1 LPPAGIVTIDELGG
15 RIVDKVGRNDVES
28 ELISAVS
35 TDQLMNSTR
44 SIAQWV
50 RLSGTEDEAKAFDW
64 IEARLKEFGLETQR
78 YSHPALVSW
87 PESAS
92 LELLTGDGSES
103 VDCATHAFATST
115 AVGGL
120 EGELI
125 PVGRA
130 TAENL
135 KNFDLRGKIA
145 LIDGIIAP
153 NANQLVEQSGVAAA
167 IWIAGERLHERG
179 LDPIWGTPTPET
191 MHLLPKTP
199 SVSVRGVEGE
209 RIKAAL
215 ERGPVRV
222 RLQTKVYQDWR
233 TLPLL
238 TGDLRPAH
246 SGPEADLFVMFSG
259 HVDSWYY
266 GAMDNG
272 TANATMLEVAR
283 ILAQHRD
290 VLRRGMRVA
299 FWSGHSHARYA
310 GSAWYA
316 DNFWHDLHDH
326 CVAHVNVD
334 SVGGQGAT
342 VLSQGNTM
350 SEVRDFVSDVVEE
363 IAGQEL
369 ARRRYGRSGDQSFWG
384 HGIPAMLM
392 SLSEQPAE
400 NADPL
405 LLALHHQI
413 SGGGGAGGGLGWW
426 WHTPEDTVDKI
437 DPDYLKRDATIYTL
451 ILYRLCSTRILPFR
465 YANVVDD
472 LRAVTNGIQ
481 EKAGQHLDL
490 APVLEQIDA
499 LASAVDALD
508 RRIDELNR
516 DSAGDQQIATL
527 NHALMAIGRS
537 LIPVDYTRTGM
548 FDHDLAVPTQ
558 PMPALQPA
566 VLLAGMDPSTG
577 DYQYMRTRL
586 IRERNRVVY
595 GLKQATQA
603 AKAALGDAKNG

>member
-1 LPPAGIVTIDELGG
+1 MRT
-15 RIVDKVGRNDVES
+15 RRSSRGRNPPPSKYSVTP
-28 ELISAVS
+28 IP
-35 TDQLMNSTR
+35 
-44 SIAQWV
+44 
-50 RLSGTEDEAKAFDW
+50 
-64 IEARLKEFGLETQR
+64 GLV
-78 YSHPALVSW
+78 P
-87 PESAS
+87 
-92 LELLTGDGSES
+92 
-103 VDCATHAFATST
+103 CATHAFAIST
-115 AVGGL
+115 PENGL
-120 EGELI
+120 RGELI

-135 KNFDLRGKIA
+135 TGQNLRGKIV
-145 LIDGIIAP
+145 LVDGIISP
-153 NANQLVEQSGVAAA
+153 NSNQLIEQAGVAGA

-191 MHLLPKTP
+191 AHLLPKTP
-199 SVSVRGVEGE
+199 SISVRGPEGA
-209 RIKAAL
+209 RIKEAL
-215 ERGPVRV
+215 ARGPVRV
-222 RLQTKVYQDWR
+222 RIQTNVYQDWR

-238 TGDLRPAH
+238 TGDLNAAKD
-246 SGPEADLFVMFSG
+246 GPESDLFVMFSG

-290 VLRRGMRVA
+290 ALRRGMRLA

-334 SVGGQGAT
+334 SVGGNGAT
-342 VLSQGNTM
+342 ILSQGNTM
-350 SEVRDFVSDVVEE
+350 SEVRDFVSDAIEQ

-369 ARRRYGRSGDQSFWG
+369 ARRRYGRAGDQSFWG

-413 SGGGGAGGGLGWW
+413 SGGTGAGGGLGWW

-437 DPDYLKRDATIYTL
+437 DPDFLKRDATIYTL
-451 ILYRLCSTRILPFR
+451 ILYRLLSARILPFH
-465 YANVVDD
+465 YSAVVDD
-472 LRAVTNGIQ
+472 LAAVTNGIRD
-481 EKAGQHLDL
+481 KAGDHFDL
-490 APVLEQIDA
+490 GAVLEQIESLRQAID
-499 LASAVDALD
+499 DLD
-508 RRIDELNR
+508 GRIDDLRGSSATDEQVAAINR
-516 DSAGDQQIATL
+516 G
-527 NHALMAIGRS
+527 LMEIGRA

-558 PMPALQPA
+558 PLPALQPA
-566 VLLAGMDPSTG
+566 ILLASMDENSSG
-577 DYQYMRTRL
+577 YQYLKTRL
-586 IRERNRVVY
+586 VRERNRVVY
-595 GLKQATQA
+595 GLKQATRVAQQTV
-603 AKAALGDAKNG
+603 DSVSR

>member
-1 LPPAGIVTIDELGG
+1 MTAERQPDL
-15 RIVDKVGRNDVES
+15 ES
-28 ELISAVS
+28 TLIASVS
-35 TDQLMNSTR
+35 TRELMNSTQ
-44 SIAQWV
+44 SIAQWE

-64 IEARLKEFGLETQR
+64 IEAKLKEYGLETRR
-78 YSHPALVSW
+78 YAHPALVSW

-92 LELLTGDGSES
+92 LEIFSD
-103 VDCATHAFATST
+103 VDSGLIPCATHAFATST
-115 AVGGL
+115 PENGL
-120 EGELI
+120 QGELV

-135 KNFDLRGKIA
+135 AGQDLRGKIV
-145 LIDGIIAP
+145 LVDGIISP
-153 NANQLVEQSGVAAA
+153 NSNQLIEQAGVIGAV
-167 IWIAGERLHERG
+167 WIAGERLHERG

-191 MHLLPKTP
+191 AHLLPKTP
-199 SVSVRGVEGE
+199 SVSVRGPEGA
-209 RIKAAL
+209 RIKDAL
-215 ERGPVRV
+215 ARGPVRV
-222 RLQTKVYQDWR
+222 RIQTNVYQDWR

-238 TGDLRPAH
+238 TGDLHPGND
-246 SGPEADLFVMFSG
+246 GPESDLFVMFSG
-259 HVDSWYY
+259 HVDSWYF

-283 ILAQHRD
+283 ILSQHRHA
-290 VLRRGMRVA
+290 LRRGVRLC

-334 SVGGQGAT
+334 SVGGNGAT

-350 SEVRDFVSDVVEE
+350 SEVRDFVSDAIEQV
-363 IAGQEL
+363 AGQEL
-369 ARRRYGRSGDQSFWG
+369 AHRRYGRAGDQSFWG

-413 SGGGGAGGGLGWW
+413 SGGTGAGGGLGWW

-437 DPDYLKRDATIYTL
+437 DPDFLKRDATIYTL
-451 ILYRLCSTRILPFR
+451 LLHRLCSTRILPFH
-465 YANVVDD
+465 YSAVVDD
-472 LRAVTNGIQ
+472 LAAVTNGIRD
-481 EKAGQHLDL
+481 KVGDRFDL
-490 APVLEQIDA
+490 GPVLEQIES
-499 LASAVDALD
+499 LRQAVDDLD
-508 RRIDELNR
+508 GKIDELRAGSPSEQLVARVNR
-516 DSAGDQQIATL
+516 G
-527 NHALMAIGRS
+527 LMEIGRA

-558 PMPALQPA
+558 PLPALQPA
-566 VLLAGMDPSTG
+566 ILLAGMDERSSEF
-577 DYQYMRTRL
+577 QYLKTRL
-586 IRERNRVVY
+586 VRERNRVVY
-595 GLKQATQA
+595 GLKQAT
-603 AKAALGDAKNG
+603 KAARRTSGNVSYRLRSDR

>member
-1 LPPAGIVTIDELGG
+1 MSAKHDPEL
-15 RIVDKVGRNDVES
+15 ES
-28 ELISAVS
+28 TLMNAVS
-35 TDQLMNSTR
+35 TDELMNSTR

-50 RLSGTEDEAKAFDW
+50 RLSGTDEEAEAFDW
-64 IEARLKEFGLETQR
+64 IEGKLKEFGLDVKR

-92 LELLTGDGSES
+92 LELLSDGGSES
-103 VDCATHAFATST
+103 ISCATHAFATST
-115 AVGGL
+115 PEGGI
-120 EGELI
+120 EGDLV
-125 PVGRA
+125 PVGPA
-130 TAENL
+130 TADNL
-135 KNFDLRGKIA
+135 RNQDLRGKIV

-153 NANQLVEQSGVAAA
+153 NSNQLAEQAGVAAA

-191 MHLLPKTP
+191 VHLLPRTP
-199 SVSVRGVEGE
+199 SVSVRGVEGAK
-209 RIKAAL
+209 IKEAL
-215 ERGPVRV
+215 GRGPVRV
-222 RLQTKVYQDWR
+222 KLQTRVYQDWR

-238 TGDLRPAH
+238 TGHLRPAND
-246 SGPEADLFVMFSG
+246 GPESDLFVMFSG

-283 ILAQHRD
+283 ILSSHRD
-290 VLRRGMRVA
+290 MLRRGLRLC

-334 SVGGQGAT
+334 SVGGNGAT

-350 SEVRDFVSDVVEE
+350 SEVRDFVSDIIEQV
-363 IAGQEL
+363 AGQEL

-426 WHTPEDTVDKI
+426 WHTPDDLVDKI

-451 ILYRLCSTRILPFR
+451 ILSRLCSTPILPFR
-465 YANVVDD
+465 YSEVVDD
-472 LRAVTNGIQ
+472 LRAMMTGIQ
-481 EKAGQHLDL
+481 EKSGSNLDF
-490 APVLEQIDA
+490 APVVEQIDA
-499 LASAVDALD
+499 LAKAVDELDGRLSAL
-508 RRIDELNR
+508 RENA
-516 DSAGDQQIATL
+516 SDQQIAAL
-527 NHALMAIGRS
+527 NRGMMQIGRA
-537 LIPVDYTRTGM
+537 LIPVDYTRTGQ

-558 PMPALQPA
+558 ALPALQPA
-566 VLLAGMDPSTG
+566 VRLTGMDANSA
-577 DYQYMRTRL
+577 DYQYLRTRL
-586 IRERNRVVY
+586 VRERNRVVY
-595 GLKQATQA
+595 GLKQAV
-603 AKAALGDAKNG
+603 KAANETLSALSRS

>member
-1 LPPAGIVTIDELGG
+1 MSAKHGPEL
-15 RIVDKVGRNDVES
+15 ES
-28 ELISAVS
+28 TLMNAVS
-35 TDQLMNSTR
+35 TDELMNSTR

-50 RLSGTEDEAKAFDW
+50 RLSGTDEEAKSFDW
-64 IEARLKEFGLETQR
+64 IEGKLEEYGLEVNR
-78 YSHPALVSW
+78 YAHPALVSW

-92 LELLTGDGSES
+92 LELLSNGGSES
-103 VDCATHAFATST
+103 IHCATHAFATST
-115 AVGGL
+115 PEGGI
-120 EGELI
+120 EGELV
-125 PVGRA
+125 PVGPA

-135 KNFDLRGKIA
+135 RGRDLRGKIV
-145 LIDGIIAP
+145 LIDGIISP
-153 NANQLVEQSGVAAA
+153 NSNQLVEQAGVAAA

-191 MHLLPKTP
+191 SHLLPKTP
-199 SVSVRGVEGE
+199 SVSVRGVEGTK
-209 RIKAAL
+209 IKEAL
-215 ERGPVRV
+215 ARGSVRV
-222 RLQTKVYQDWR
+222 KLQTRVYQDWR

-238 TGDLRPAH
+238 TGDLRTSTDSPG
-246 SGPEADLFVMFSG
+246 SDLFVMFSG

-290 VLRRGMRVA
+290 SLRRGLRVC

-334 SVGGQGAT
+334 SVGGIGAT

-350 SEVRDFVSDVVEE
+350 SEVRDFVSDIIEQV
-363 IAGQEL
+363 AGQEL

-426 WHTPEDTVDKI
+426 WHTPDDLVDKI

-451 ILYRLCSTRILPFR
+451 ILSRLCSTPILPYR
-465 YANVVDD
+465 YAEVVVD

-481 EKAGQHLDL
+481 EKAGTNFDL
-490 APVLEQIDA
+490 APVAEQIET
-499 LASAVDALD
+499 LAKAIDELD
-508 RRIDELNR
+508 RRVSALGEDTSDEQRAALNR
-516 DSAGDQQIATL
+516 G
-527 NHALMAIGRS
+527 LMQIGRA
-537 LIPVDYTRTGM
+537 LIPVDYTRTGQ

-558 PMPALQPA
+558 PLPALQPA
-566 VLLAGMDPSTG
+566 VLLAGMDANG
-577 DYQYMRTRL
+577 ADYQFLRTRL
-586 IRERNRVVY
+586 VRERNRVVY
-595 GLKQATQA
+595 GLKQAI
-603 AKAALGDAKNG
+603 KAADETRDALSQS

>member
-1 LPPAGIVTIDELGG
+1 MTAE
-15 RIVDKVGRNDVES
+15 RRAERES
-28 ELISAVS
+28 ALIEAVS
-35 TDQLMNSTR
+35 ADELMNSTR

-50 RLSGTEDEAKAFDW
+50 RLSGTEEEAKAFDW
-64 IEARLKEFGLETQR
+64 IEQKLKDYGLETHR

-92 LELLTGDGSES
+92 LELISDRGTES
-103 VDCATHAFATST
+103 IDCATHAFATST
-115 AVGGL
+115 AADGI
-120 EGELI
+120 EGELL
-125 PVGRA
+125 PVGAA
-130 TAENL
+130 TSENL
-135 KNFDLRGKIA
+135 RKFDLRGKIV
-145 LIDGIIAP
+145 LIDGIISG
-153 NANQLVEQSGVAAA
+153 NVNQLVEQAGVAAA
-167 IWIAGERLHERG
+167 IWIAGDRLHERG

-191 MHLLPKTP
+191 AHLLPTTP
-199 SVSVRGVEGE
+199 SISVRGVEGAK
-209 RIKAAL
+209 IKAAL
-215 ERGPVRV
+215 AQGPLRV
-222 RLQTKVYQDWR
+222 RIKTRVYQDWR

-238 TGDLRPAH
+238 TGDLQP
-246 SGPEADLFVMFSG
+246 GADDAESDRFVLFSG

-283 ILAQHRD
+283 ILSQRRD
-290 VLRRGMRVA
+290 ALRRGLRVA

-334 SVGGQGAT
+334 SVGGNGAT

-350 SEVRDFVSDVVEE
+350 SEVRDFVSDIIEQ

-405 LLALHHQI
+405 LLALHQQI

-437 DPDYLKRDATIYTL
+437 DPDFLKRDATIYTL
-451 ILYRLCSTRILPFR
+451 ILYRLCSTRVLPFHFG
-465 YANVVDD
+465 AVVDD
-472 LRAVTNGIQ
+472 IRAVTRGIQ
-481 EKAGQHLDL
+481 DKAGEHFDL
-490 APVLEQIDA
+490 SPVLEQIDA
-499 LASAVDALD
+499 LSSAIDALD
-508 RRIDELNR
+508 QHIDDLRGATAGPNQFTAINR
-516 DSAGDQQIATL
+516 G
-527 NHALMAIGRS
+527 LMDISRA

-558 PMPALQPA
+558 PLPALQPA
-566 VLLAGMDPSTG
+566 ILLAGMDANSA
-577 DYQYMRTRL
+577 DYQYLRTRL
-586 IRERNRVVY
+586 VRERNRVVY
-595 GLKQATQA
+595 GLKLATRA
-603 AKAALGDAKNG
+603 ANEAVARSAEA

>member
-1 LPPAGIVTIDELGG
+1 MTAERRAELETTLIASVSADE
-15 RIVDKVGRNDVES
+15 
-28 ELISAVS
+28 
-35 TDQLMNSTR
+35 LMNSTR

-50 RLSGTEDEAKAFDW
+50 RHSGTEQEARAFDW
-64 IEARLKEFGLETQR
+64 IEAKLKEYGLETER
-78 YSHPALVSW
+78 YAHPALVSW
-87 PESAS
+87 PEAAS
-92 LELLTGDGSES
+92 LELLTEAGSEPIH
-103 VDCATHAFATST
+103 CATHAFATST
-115 AVGGL
+115 PEGGL

-135 KNFDLRGKIA
+135 SAQDVRGKIV

-153 NANQLVEQSGVAAA
+153 NTNQLVEQAGAAA
-167 IWIAGERLHERG
+167 AVWIAGERLHERG

-191 MHLLPKTP
+191 AHLLPKTP
-199 SVSVRGVEGE
+199 SVSVRGVEGAQ
-209 RIKAAL
+209 IKAAL

-222 RLQTKVYQDWR
+222 RLQTRVYQDWR

-238 TGDLRPAH
+238 IGDLRPVTD
-246 SGPEADLFVMFSG
+246 GPESDLFVLFSG

-290 VLRRGMRVA
+290 GLRRGMRVA

-316 DNFWHDLHDH
+316 DNFWHDLHEH

-334 SVGGQGAT
+334 SVGGNGAT

-350 SEVRDFVSDVVEE
+350 SEVRDFASDVIEQ

-369 ARRRYGRSGDQSFWG
+369 ARRRFGRSGDQSFWG

-437 DPDYLKRDATIYTL
+437 DPDFLKRDATIYTL
-451 ILYRLCSTRILPFR
+451 ILYRLCSTRTLPFH
-465 YANVVDD
+465 YSLVVDD
-472 LRAVTNGIQ
+472 LRAVANGIQ
-481 EKAGQHLDL
+481 EKAGSHFDMT
-490 APVLEQIDA
+490 PVLDQITLLGAAVDELEQRIDA
-499 LASAVDALD
+499 LGGGSAS
-508 RRIDELNR
+508 E
-516 DSAGDQQIATL
+516 DQA
-527 NHALMAIGRS
+527 AAINGGLIGLGRN

-558 PMPALQPA
+558 PLPALQP
-566 VLLAGMDPSTG
+566 VGMLPGMDQSIA
-577 DYQYMRTRL
+577 DYQYLRTRL
-586 IRERNRVVY
+586 VRERNRVVF
-595 GLKQATQA
+595 GLKQATDA
-603 AKAALGDAKNG
+603 VREALNSVDRG

>member
-1 LPPAGIVTIDELGG
+1 MSWHVTERKDDDVTGG
-15 RIVDKVGRNDVES
+15 RRADLETTLMASV
-28 ELISAVS
+28 SAEE
-35 TDQLMNSTR
+35 LMNSTR
-44 SIAQWV
+44 SIARWV
-50 RLSGTEDEAKAFDW
+50 RMSGTEEEARAFDW
-64 IEARLKEFGLETQR
+64 IESKLQEYGLDTHR

-92 LELLTGDGSES
+92 LDLLTDGGAVSIA
-103 VDCATHAFATST
+103 CATHAFATST
-115 AVGGL
+115 PDGGL
-120 EGELI
+120 EGELV
-125 PVGRA
+125 PVGSA

-135 KNFDLRGKIA
+135 KKHDLRGKIA
-145 LIDGIIAP
+145 LIDGIIAG
-153 NANQLVEQSGVAAA
+153 NANQLVEQTGVAAA

-191 MHLLPKTP
+191 AHLLPKTP
-199 SVSVRGVEGE
+199 SVSVRGVEGV
-209 RIKAAL
+209 RIKEAL
-215 ERGPVRV
+215 AQGAVRV
-222 RLQTKVYQDWR
+222 RLQTRVYQDWR

-238 TGDLRPAH
+238 TGDLRPATD
-246 SGPEADLFVMFSG
+246 GPESDSFVMFSG

-272 TANATMLEVAR
+272 TANATMIEVAR
-283 ILAQHRD
+283 ILSQQRSA
-290 VLRRGMRVA
+290 LRRGMRVC

-334 SVGGQGAT
+334 SVGGNGAT

-350 SEVRDFVSDVVEE
+350 SEVRDFVSDIIEQ

-369 ARRRYGRSGDQSFWG
+369 APRRYGRSGDQSFWG

-413 SGGGGAGGGLGWW
+413 SGGGGVGGGLGWW
-426 WHTPEDTVDKI
+426 WHTPDDTVDKI
-437 DPDYLKRDATIYTL
+437 DPDFLKRDATIYTL
-451 ILYRLCSTRILPFR
+451 ILYRLCSARILPFH
-465 YANVVDD
+465 YSSVVDD

-481 EKAGQHLDL
+481 EKAGNHFDL
-490 APVLEQIDA
+490 TPVLAQIAELGEAVAALDDRIDA
-499 LASAVDALD
+499 LGSSSSTDEQVSA
-508 RRIDELNR
+508 INR
-516 DSAGDQQIATL
+516 G
-527 NHALMAIGRS
+527 LMDIGRS
-537 LIPVDYTRTGM
+537 LIPVDYTSTGM

-558 PMPALQPA
+558 PLPALQPA
-566 VLLAGMDPSTG
+566 VRLAGMDASSSE
-577 DYQYMRTRL
+577 YQYLRTRL
-586 IRERNRVVY
+586 VRDRNRVIY
-595 GLKQATQA
+595 GLKQATHA
-603 AKAALGDAKNG
+603 ASEALNSIERG